1 MISCRWGGYPLK
13 RTSWGGWPLRRRL
26 YLSLA
31 STTLLLANL
40 CIYLLHHTSS
50 FRPKVSGSSWNT
62 SVTGERSW
70 RSSWRSSEVVVTPN
84 TTLSDSL
91 LKTQRRIQD
100 RVALLRKECQ
110 GLRKPSLVKQMA
122 LDVQVKSR
130 SEVLEDHKVMV
141 CQVLKAGSSAWN
153 YLLAHRYNMTHLL
166 KNRLFYQVLNALNPS
181 LKRFRE
187 VARSSDFV
195 RFLVVRDPLE
205 RLLSAYRDR
214 ILDTT
219 HVSWQAHHFVPLILG
234 RTRGRSYS
242 RNELYNTDGSVK
254 VVPSF
259 SEFLSFIVD
268 EEPQDFDPHWMP
280 IYQACGLCHVNYTAV
295 VHTETFLEDIQYIMR
310 VSGLDTKV
318 NSSLL
323 MENRNKGHGGDTH
336 DLLLTNYQTI
346 DPSLYFRVVRK
357 YKHDFGLFGYD
368 PGRLFQQLWPNS
380 TIKWKLLKGLSHAD

>member
-130 SEVLEDHKVMV
+130 
-141 CQVLKAGSSAWN
+141 
-153 YLLAHRYNMTHLL
+153 
-166 KNRLFYQVLNALNPS
+166 VLNALNPS